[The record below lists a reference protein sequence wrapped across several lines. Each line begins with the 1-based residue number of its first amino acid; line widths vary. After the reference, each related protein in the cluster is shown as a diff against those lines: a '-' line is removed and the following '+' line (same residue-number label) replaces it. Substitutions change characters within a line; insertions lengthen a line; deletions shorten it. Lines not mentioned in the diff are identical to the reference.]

1 MKAHEQAR
9 DRYRAHVGLTEHGRT
24 RAQSS
29 IEIPEL
35 LKRIVGVNFEANRMI
50 YRKNGRKGRRERGRG
65 VSECV

>member
-1 MKAHEQAR
+1 M
-9 DRYRAHVGLTEHGRT
+9 GLTEHGRT